1 MQQRR
6 TLCVSQLRS
15 ICLRHLSFTSSTGA
29 SDFSAPKMGATGESL
44 GEVELPDLFVRL
56 AAGATILYESDVA
69 KETLNPTWPPVE
81 LDERLGNTI
90 SPYEFLQDSVFEL
103 IVYRYVSSDRKP
115 YEPPYVSLKE
125 EDDEDEDDED
135 EDDDTGNGDDQAK
148 STATDESDGRHDMRS
163 FEEVLR
169 FVVQLDALEPL
180 HCDYRDLYGLPL
192 NTLILGFQ
200 LDKDSEQYFVP
211 RDTMLHLVQS
221 GAMNGRRRKEG
232 ILRETKYSLPTAAL
246 LLNTSI
252 GLLAEIE
259 QRKRSIEA
267 KRERIA
273 QQLAAHEAAA
283 EKVARYVSMGT
294 TTTTHRLRIQ
304 EQQRLRLQNRILAL
318 RKEVDERKQAQSRV
332 KSVVKVE
339 KQLLQ
344 LDERIPRTLV
354 HLMDIHNKASDERSG
369 IWERR
374 TEVLKV
380 AHKIRSKQAH
390 LVVQL
395 HDIYPISYVGAGEYC
410 IGGIKFMNADVANG
424 KDDEMLS
431 TALGYIA
438 HFVFMLAKY
447 LDVNLRYTIV
457 HCSSRSFMRDDV
469 NDPYIEYPL
478 FKRGVEKD
486 RFEKACVFLKK
497 DVEQLMQARGLDIV
511 VNSQLLIR
519 LKSIV
524 DAEVAW
530 LQANSSAASS
540 S

>member
-1 MQQRR
+1 
-6 TLCVSQLRS
+6 
-15 ICLRHLSFTSSTGA
+15 
-29 SDFSAPKMGATGESL
+29 
-44 GEVELPDLFVRL
+44 
-56 AAGATILYESDVA
+56 
-69 KETLNPTWPPVE
+69 
-81 LDERLGNTI
+81 
-90 SPYEFLQDSVFEL
+90 
-103 IVYRYVSSDRKP
+103 
-115 YEPPYVSLKE
+115 
-125 EDDEDEDDED
+125 
-135 EDDDTGNGDDQAK
+135 
-148 STATDESDGRHDMRS
+148 MRS

-180 HCDYRDLYGLPL
+180 HCDYRELYGLPL

-232 ILRETKYSLPTAAL
+232 IVRETQYSLPTAAL
-246 LLNTSI
+246 LLNTSV

-283 EKVARYVSMGT
+283 EK
-294 TTTTHRLRIQ
+294 

-354 HLMDIHNKASDERSG
+354 HLLDIHNKASDERSG

-469 NDPYIEYPL
+469 NDPNIEYPL

-497 DVEQLMQARGLDIV
+497 DVEQLMQARGLEIV